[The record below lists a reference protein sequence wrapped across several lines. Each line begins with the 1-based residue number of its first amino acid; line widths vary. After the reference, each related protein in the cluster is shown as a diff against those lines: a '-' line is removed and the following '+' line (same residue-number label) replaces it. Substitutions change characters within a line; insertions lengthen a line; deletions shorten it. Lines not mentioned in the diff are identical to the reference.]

1 MPAAKKSS
9 AGQPDD
15 RLESWKEIAAYLNCS
30 ERTAKRWEK
39 TRQLPVRRLPGG
51 SGGVFAYRQEVT
63 VWRDSEPALPEAD
76 IEAFDEASEGLPQ
89 ASAYRSA
96 GRSPLW
102 FLGAILL
109 LLSVAGAVHAVHGHR
124 LMAAKVTGHIP
135 SKEAQDLY
143 LRGRFYWN
151 KRTPPDLAR
160 AMSDFKAASALDP
173 GYAEPYAGIADV
185 YALAPQ
191 FASSPPAEAFPK
203 MLEYARQ
210 ALSLDPDLPEG
221 HRALAFALLYWDWN
235 RTESQKEFERAIEL
249 NPHDATTFHWYANAL
264 QQSENAAAAL
274 PLIEKAR
281 QLEPTDRSILSDRA
295 SILAYIGRNAEADE
309 AWDAIEASEPTYLP
323 PHWHRSEV
331 AHHTGRV
338 DVYLGE
344 LKAIAAITHSPDDL
358 RRSRVCAEAYRS
370 GGWKAAMLLRLAS
383 QKPVAVVGYPVFD
396 GEFTTRFGGFVELLG
411 GGHGRGRGAGLA
423 AEAYN
428 VVTLHGIAAIV
439 VLRIAHV
446 AADGFE
452 LQKRFRAQA
461 CALHQGRFEPG
472 VKGQQPLPL
481 VVRQR
486 HYRHRQPVKKIIL
499 EVLRFGP
506 WQKHFFRCFGETR
519 FFLGR
524 GGASEL
530 HGQAPSGADVLTVGP
545 ALASGSTLTASP
557 ALPIRALAWPRS
569 SSTLAA
575 IALW

>member
-1 MPAAKKSS
+1 MSLRTTDRVVRLYHCGCKSSYEQELGQVKVGQVMPAAKKSS
-9 AGQPDD
+9 AAQPDD

-39 TRQLPVRRLPGG
+39 TRHLPVRRLPGG

-76 IEAFDEASEGLPQ
+76 IEAVDEASEGLPQ
-89 ASAYRSA
+89 VSAHRSA

-370 GGWKAAMLLRLAS
+370 GGWKAVLNAAADLDVESARRLGYGYVVAALSLDEAS
-383 QKPVAVVGYPVFD
+383 REEEAL
-396 GEFTTRFGGFVELLG
+396 EFVELGYQHRDPAFILI
-411 GGHGRGRGAGLA
+411 GHSNHFAGLRG
-423 AEAYN
+423 N
-428 VVTLHGIAAIV
+428 P
-439 VLRIAHV
+439 
-446 AADGFE
+446 
-452 LQKRFRAQA
+452 
-461 CALHQGRFEPG
+461 RFEQLKARGLMPFS
-472 VKGQQPLPL
+472 
-481 VVRQR
+481 
-486 HYRHRQPVKKIIL
+486 
-499 EVLRFGP
+499 EV
-506 WQKHFFRCFGETR
+506 
-519 FFLGR
+519 
-524 GGASEL
+524 
-530 HGQAPSGADVLTVGP
+530 
-545 ALASGSTLTASP
+545 TAS
-557 ALPIRALAWPRS
+557 LLKGS
-569 SSTLAA
+569 EGS
-575 IALW
+575 